1 LRPQSTRQPTI
12 GWLLFSPSGRCGRQ
26 TFALGWLFW
35 MMVNSG
41 VLTKLLT
48 AAEDDPSM
56 GLWSTV
62 FFATFGLSAI
72 STLMLTIKRV
82 HDLGL
87 PGVMALSIFVPGVSL
102 VVLVLLCVWPT
113 TDNADRYGARRDWPA
128 G

>member
-1 LRPQSTRQPTI
+1 MGNFTSALLGKIHAALTLCPQIDPANPQELGATRINP
-12 GWLLFSPSGRCGRQ
+12 
-26 TFALGWLFW
+26 
-35 MMVNSG
+35 
-41 VLTKLLT
+41 KLLT